1 MTRSG
6 FANITPVLGFVFP
19 NPPTPPSNAL
29 VGGGA
34 WRKGRDI
41 VEMVVDISSLWNRL
55 LLEEEEDED
64 DARVAMAGMRLMEGL
79 GT

>member
-34 WRKGRDI
+34 WRMGRDI

-55 LLEEEEDED
+55 LLEKEEDD
-64 DARVAMAGMRLMEGL
+64 DARVAMAGVRLMEGL